1 MSWAQR
7 IGRRMRVGSE
17 STPEAEPPRL
27 PAQRDAATVVRRTA
41 RPGAFCRAEEIG
53 QTAVTAS
60 GRAVVAIP
68 TQSLRQAG
76 RWVYAT

>member
-7 IGRRMRVGSE
+7 IGRRMRVSSGSA
-17 STPEAEPPRL
+17 PEAEMPRL
-27 PAQRDAATVVRRTA
+27 PPQRDALDVVRRTV

-68 TQSLRQAG
+68 AQSNRQPG
-76 RWVYAT
+76 RWVYAP